1 MEKNWNLPAPS
12 ARLIVKRPPANPCVA
27 AMDSF
32 MLTGEILRWWLSTIF
47 SSSRVTF
54 QDMTDKTNVI
64 DFSMIGALNKSD
76 NVVQL
81 WTREDDLR
89 IPFDS
94 VRKDHQGIHK
104 TFKDSPTKLKRVLY
118 NKALVKRMKTR
129 CRWKSA
135 SIRSKLAAAWVAW
148 ERCGSTLKSVC
159 EKISCR
165 LGQCVGMTV
174 SPTGTSVNCKRCIF
188 LSFPSC
194 SPCFTRCTIK
204 FWPPPSLLQATCRAG
219 VQLAHSGKCTD
230 LSSIPS
236 CPTSCP
242 EEGKV
247 VPTPFQLF
255 TANPHKRW
263 CAPVT
268 ETATG
273 ASVKCD
279 DGRAVKG
286 WRLPTTRTAKPQSKQ
301 CGWKSDICTYD
312 LALTSFLNLF
322 TADCIKSLM

>member
-64 DFSMIGALNKSD
+64 DFSMIGAKTKVTMSSSCELEKMTCGFP
-76 NVVQL
+76 L
-81 WTREDDLR
+81 TRYEK
-89 IPFDS
+89 ITKVFTN
-94 VRKDHQGIHK
+94 IE

-312 LALTSFLNLF
+312 LALTWIFLLP
-322 TADCIKSLM
+322 TASKA